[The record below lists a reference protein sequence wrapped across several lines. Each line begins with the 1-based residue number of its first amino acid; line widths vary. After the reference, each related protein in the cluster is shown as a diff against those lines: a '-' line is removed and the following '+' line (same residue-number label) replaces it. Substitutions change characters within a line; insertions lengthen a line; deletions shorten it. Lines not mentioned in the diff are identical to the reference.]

1 MVEIDGNGRDG
12 GGRGEDIPLTYSP
25 SFHFFYFSLFLSF
38 SPSFFLAS
46 LFSFSLF
53 FCNYFFFFFKDTS
66 KFQKSLHEIRIW
78 RSCSWRFEESLTKCE
93 V

>member
-1 MVEIDGNGRDG
+1 MEMVEMVVLR
-12 GGRGEDIPLTYSP
+12 REDIPLTYSP

-46 LFSFSLF
+46 FISFSLLF
-53 FCNYFFFFFKDTS
+53 CFCNILQNFKRFY
-66 KFQKSLHEIRIW
+66 KIRIW
-78 RSCSWRFEESLTKCE
+78 RSYFVE

>member
-12 GGRGEDIPLTYSP
+12 GGRREDIPLTYSP

-46 LFSFSLF
+46 LFIYLFIIFSSISE
-53 FCNYFFFFFKDTS
+53 D
-66 KFQKSLHEIRIW
+66 
-78 RSCSWRFEESLTKCE
+78 
-93 V
+93 

>member
-1 MVEIDGNGRDG
+1 MVEMVVLR
-12 GGRGEDIPLTYSP
+12 REDIPLTYSP

-38 SPSFFLAS
+38 SHSFFLA
-46 LFSFSLF
+46 
-53 FCNYFFFFFKDTS
+53 FFFFSFVLLLSHTS

-78 RSCSWRFEESLTKCE
+78 RSCFVEVLREFVKCN